1 MSQETL
7 NVLKNIHNSK
17 MQFKVSKGDFF
28 MQKNITWRI
37 DHFKRDITELKCI

>member
-17 MQFKVSKGDFF
+17 IQFKVSKGDFYAEK
-28 MQKNITWRI
+28 QNLEDRA
-37 DHFKRDITELKCI
+37 L